1 MPPTSGPE
9 LPRRSVLCGMAAALL
24 VPTALSACST
34 EPPPAPTDPG
44 TGTTTGGAPTG
55 GPTTSG
61 QALVALDEVPVGGG
75 TVVDGPDGPV
85 VVVRPTADEVRA
97 FSAVCTH
104 QGTTVNAPQGGTITC
119 PNHGSQFAAATGEVT
134 RGPAA
139 RPLPPVAVAVQG
151 DQVVLA

>member
-1 MPPTSGPE
+1 MPPTSAGPE

-34 EPPPAPTDPG
+34 ESPPPADVG
-44 TGTTTGGAPTG
+44 TTGGSG
-55 GPTTSG
+55 ISG
-61 QALVALDEVPVGGG
+61 QALVALADVPVGGG

-104 QGTTVNAPQGGTITC
+104 QGTTVGAPQGGTITC

-139 RPLPPVAVAVQG
+139 RPLPPIAVTVQG
-151 DQVVLA
+151 DKVVLA

>member
-1 MPPTSGPE
+1 MPPSSVGPE
-9 LPRRSVLCGMAAALL
+9 LPRRSMLCGLAAALL

-34 EPPPAPTDPG
+34 EPAPAPADPG
-44 TGTTTGGAPTG
+44 TTDGSA
-55 GPTTSG
+55 TSG
-61 QALVALDEVPVGGG
+61 QALVALADVPVGGG

-104 QGTTVNAPQGGTITC
+104 QGTTVGAPQGGTITC

-139 RPLPPVAVAVQG
+139 RPLPPIPVTVQG

>member
-1 MPPTSGPE
+1 MPPRSAGPE

-24 VPTALSACST
+24 VPAALSACST
-34 EPPPAPTDPG
+34 ESAPAPADSG
-44 TGTTTGGAPTG
+44 SGSAGD
-55 GPTTSG
+55 G
-61 QALVALDEVPVGGG
+61 QALVALADVPVGGG
-75 TVVDGPDGPV
+75 AVVDGPEGPV

-104 QGTTVNAPQGGTITC
+104 QGTTVGAPQGGTITC